1 MSNPLICVFNPV
13 TTLIDEVQSVSLGP
27 ALPAIPVVT
36 NLLGVIDTS
45 LLGIGVGAIAGQTIS
60 SGVLVNLYSSGGTLH
75 AQIASAQN
83 GGGSPPAGPY
93 PLAAQG
99 FAASSASLTQPF
111 TVSFFGT
118 FKYVDGNSEFSAAN
132 IGQEVFLSDRG
143 DGSPTL
149 TPPSGPGELEQSV
162 GYVVAFTSPNNVV
175 INFASGFQDFTH
187 ISGVNPVT
195 KGGTGATTGAQ
206 ALINL
211 IGTASTGQALIWNG
225 TNWVPGTDVTTFGQI
240 TTGTNVTAT
249 MTVGS
254 GASIVASGSGVVEA
268 TQIQA
273 VVVSATPPSAG
284 QSLVATSPTAAH
296 WAVPPPGAAG
306 GTPTQIQYNSAGTL
320 AGITGSFVTAAGT
333 VTIAPTAGSQAALSI
348 ISDGTNPVFRA
359 TDSGTDTFTVQV
371 IPASTSFQLSDGVG
385 ETVTGS
391 VATNLAQFVVLD
403 STSDQISLVTTGG
416 QAEISVSNGGF
427 AAASLACPNTNVPTL
442 NLTSPLA
449 AGKLLAEVTSAN
461 PSITFFYGPTFT
473 NGVVVEPSPSSVAW
487 DFMLPPNAGTSG
499 YFLQTDGAGVTTWQ
513 PATGT
518 PAAPTTSVQFNNA
531 GAFGGDA
538 SFEWDN
544 TNKILNIGP
553 AQAAILP
560 VSVPQLQIT
569 GNAPVQI
576 ESKADTFAF
585 GHIVYVDNPTVIT
598 NAEAEDDAVIISRNY
613 NPSGTVVGNFSI
625 DGITVN
631 MGTDPANTQNQA
643 GAFLTAFNSTII
655 PQAATPHGVLHG
667 VDAPIYPS
675 ITTGT
680 QTIAEA
686 KNFYGEILMGGNTGA
701 QVYTVTLAVGL
712 NAGTHGWETFG
723 GPYTGSTIA
732 TSWGVNIEGPR
743 IPTGT
748 TITSRK
754 GIRISSQAQ
763 GANAGNGF
771 TTSIGGS
778 NPASWAI
785 FLDDTTD
792 KSQLGVVSETGV
804 ATAIVTKSTTYTATI
819 TDHTINCTGT
829 FTLTL
834 PTTNILVG
842 QEYYI
847 KNIGVGTITVSSSV
861 NIDNSLTQSLSVQ
874 YQSITVQW
882 DGTQYWIY

>member
-249 MTVGS
+249 MTVGT
-254 GASIVASGSGVVEA
+254 GASIVVSGAGVVEA

-273 VVVSATPPSAG
+273 VVVSATPPSVG
-284 QSLVATSPTAAH
+284 QSLVATSATAAH

-359 TDSGTDTFTVQV
+359 TDIGTDTFTVQV
-371 IPASTSFQLSDGVG
+371 SPTVSFALADGVG
-385 ETVTGS
+385 ESVTGS
-391 VATNLAQFVVLD
+391 VAAGISQFVVLD
-403 STSDQISLVTTGG
+403 STSDQISLLTTGG

-449 AGKLLAEVTSAN
+449 AGKLLLEVTSAN
-461 PSITFFYGPTFT
+461 PTVTFFYGATFT
-473 NGVVVEPSPSSVAW
+473 NGVAVQPSPSSVAW
-487 DFMLPPNAGTSG
+487 NFTLPPNAGTSG
-499 YFLQTDGAGVTTWQ
+499 YFLQTDGTGVTSWQ
-513 PATGT
+513 G
-518 PAAPTTSVQFNNA
+518 AAPT
-531 GAFGGDA
+531 A
-538 SFEWDN
+538 S
-544 TNKILNIGP
+544 P
-553 AQAAILP
+553 
-560 VSVPQLQIT
+560 
-569 GNAPVQI
+569 
-576 ESKADTFAF
+576 TF
-585 GHIVYVDNPTVIT
+585 T
-598 NAEAEDDAVIISRNY
+598 
-613 NPSGTVVGNFSI
+613 GTV
-625 DGITVN
+625 T
-631 MGTDPANTQNQA
+631 TQ
-643 GAFLTAFNSTII
+643 
-655 PQAATPHGVLHG
+655 
-667 VDAPIYPS
+667 
-675 ITTGT
+675 
-680 QTIAEA
+680 
-686 KNFYGEILMGGNTGA
+686 
-701 QVYTVTLAVGL
+701 
-712 NAGTHGWETFG
+712 
-723 GPYTGSTIA
+723 
-732 TSWGVNIEGPR
+732 
-743 IPTGT
+743 
-748 TITSRK
+748 
-754 GIRISSQAQ
+754 
-763 GANAGNGF
+763 GF
-771 TTSIGGS
+771 
-778 NPASWAI
+778 
-785 FLDDTTD
+785 
-792 KSQLGVVSETGV
+792 
-804 ATAIVTKSTTYTATI
+804 ATAIVTKSTTYTATA

-834 PTTNILVG
+834 PVAGIAVG

-847 KNIGVGTITVSSSV
+847 KNISTGTITVSSAA
-861 NIDNSLTQSLSVQ
+861 NIDFAAFTTLSTPG
-874 YQSITVQW
+874 QSIIVQW
-882 DGTQYWIY
+882 DGTQWWIY